1 MTEAYV
7 RNALCDRFLKL
18 YEENDVIKISKN
30 RANNTF
36 HEMWTI
42 IVLYNELFEETNV
55 VRNMKDI
62 AFRYLDKAHP
72 NKCNRK

>member
-7 RNALCDRFLKL
+7 RNTLFDRFLKL
-18 YEENDVIKISKN
+18 YVENDVEIISKN

-36 HEMWTI
+36 YEMWTI
-42 IVLYNELFEETNV
+42 IVLYTEMFEETNV
-55 VRNMKDI
+55 VRNMKEI

-72 NKCNRK
+72 NKCNKK